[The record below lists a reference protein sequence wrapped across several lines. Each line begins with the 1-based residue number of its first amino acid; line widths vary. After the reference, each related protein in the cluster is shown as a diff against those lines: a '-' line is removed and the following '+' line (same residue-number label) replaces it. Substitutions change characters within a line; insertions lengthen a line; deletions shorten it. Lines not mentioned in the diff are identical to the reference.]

1 MKLVRGANGNWEYQ
15 YVADENE
22 IANKQ
27 QQLLDAYKGLIT
39 SQHRG
44 KPKYMSTV
52 EALLKF
58 GEDIYAT
65 GVYMDEEFDLDIAAG
80 AQEDVLGVLVGA
92 SRELGFQPHTQDT
105 AVLNDEDYRI
115 LLKAKVAKNLWKGGI
130 ADLQTIWY
138 NLFGEDIVIIDY
150 QDMSIEVEIRN
161 VPSSVVQENILQ
173 GYIVPKPQSVG
184 MNYHLI
190 RELDSQY
197 WIGGAPSTHTKAVIR
212 MEYAKGGEIDATIY
226 YGAEP
231 STHHKTV
238 VGMARPE
245 GGNIDTR
252 IYLGAEPSTH
262 RRTTVGMARPEGGA
276 IGARVYIGAQLSRH
290 LKYQVSQP
298 VSSGGMAGATQY
310 YGARGSVHKK
320 NMVWS
325 QRADGGRA
333 SALSYYAALQ
343 SVHKSH
349 SIYSPSS

>member
-1 MKLVRGANGNWEYQ
+1 MSG
-15 YVADENE
+15 
-22 IANKQ
+22 
-27 QQLLDAYKGLIT
+27 LLDAYKGLIT

-44 KPKYMSTV
+44 KPKYMATV
-52 EALLKF
+52 ESFLQYC
-58 GEDIYAT
+58 EDIYAT
-65 GVYMDEEFDLDIAAG
+65 AVYLDDEFDLDLAGG
-80 AQEDVLGVLVGA
+80 AQEDVLGVIVGA
-92 SRELGFQPHTQDT
+92 SRQLPFQPQTQPAST
-105 AVLNDEDYRI
+105 LNDEDYRI
-115 LLKAKVAKNLWKGGI
+115 LLKAKIAKNMWKGGI

-161 VPSSVVQENILQ
+161 VPSSVVQEMILQ

-245 GGNIDTR
+245 GG
-252 IYLGAEPSTH
+252 
-262 RRTTVGMARPEGGA
+262 A

-298 VSSGGMAGATQY
+298 VSSGVMAGATQY
-310 YGARGSVHKK
+310 YGARCSVHKK
-320 NMVWS
+320 NMV
-325 QRADGGRA
+325 
-333 SALSYYAALQ
+333 
-343 SVHKSH
+343 
-349 SIYSPSS
+349 